1 MSPHATLTNT
11 AEELF
16 EHEWRRRLT
25 AVVDDRPGADNR
37 DLRNIDLTLALG
49 LLRELI
55 ELLETQHEC
64 PVRHLVPTIRLL
76 ILEHDLIDDGG
87 DQSAERSLQ
96 HRVDELVELYVE
108 MLEQVRQRAI
118 TRGEWSDL
126 PATPQMFG

>member
-1 MSPHATLTNT
+1 MFPHATLTDT

-16 EHEWRRRLT
+16 EQEWQRRLT
-25 AVVDDRPGADNR
+25 AVAADRPGAASR
-37 DLRNIDLTLALG
+37 DLRNIDQTLALG

-55 ELLETQHEC
+55 DLLETQHER

-76 ILEHDLIDDGG
+76 ILEHDFIDDGG

-96 HRVDELVELYVE
+96 QRVDELVELYVGL
-108 MLEQVRQRAI
+108 LEQVRQRAI
-118 TRGEWSDL
+118 TSGEWSDL